1 MSPRVLLAALALVSV
16 GAVATAVA
24 LQYILGMQPC
34 PWCILQ
40 RVIYL
45 GVALAALLGLLWRT
59 RAGTLVSAGLIAI
72 LASCG
77 MAAALW
83 QHFVAAA
90 SVSCD
95 LTWAERIV
103 SALTLDE
110 RWPEVFTA
118 YASCK
123 DAAVDLLGV
132 PFELWSLALFAG
144 MLLVAIKV
152 LRSDSRRRPRLR
164 RYH

>member
-1 MSPRVLLAALALVSV
+1 MSPRLLLSALALVCV

-24 LQYILGMQPC
+24 LQYTYGMQPC

-45 GVALAALLGLLWRT
+45 AIALAALLGLLWRT
-59 RAGTLVSAGLIAI
+59 RVGTLASAGLIAM
-72 LASCG
+72 LACAG

-83 QHFVAAA
+83 QHFVAASSA
-90 SVSCD
+90 SCD
-95 LTWAERIV
+95 LTLAERIV
-103 SALTLDE
+103 SALRVDE

-123 DAAVDLLGV
+123 DAAVKLLGV
-132 PFELWSLALFAG
+132 AFELWSLALFAG
-144 MLLVAIKV
+144 VLLVAIRV
-152 LRSDSRRRPRLR
+152 LRGDRRRRWR
-164 RYH
+164 RYN

>member
-1 MSPRVLLAALALVSV
+1 MSPRLLLAALALACV

-24 LQYILGMQPC
+24 LQYTFGMQPC

-45 GVALAALLGLLWRT
+45 TIALAALLGLPWRT
-59 RAGTLVSAGLIAI
+59 RAGTLASATLVALLAI
-72 LASCG
+72 CG

-83 QHFVAAA
+83 QHFVAASSA
-90 SVSCD
+90 SCD
-95 LTWAERIV
+95 LTMAERIV

-144 MLLVAIKV
+144 MLLVAIKL
-152 LRSDSRRRPRLR
+152 LRGDRRRRWR
-164 RYH
+164 RYN

>member
-1 MSPRVLLAALALVSV
+1 MSPRLLLATLALVSV

-24 LQYILGMQPC
+24 LQYTFGMQPC

-45 GVALAALLGLLWRT
+45 TIALAALLGLLWRT
-59 RAGTLVSAGLIAI
+59 RAGTLASATLVALLAI
-72 LASCG
+72 CG

-83 QHFVAAA
+83 QHFVAASSA
-90 SVSCD
+90 SCD
-95 LTWAERIV
+95 LTLAERIV

-144 MLLVAIKV
+144 MLLVAIKL
-152 LRSDSRRRPRLR
+152 LRGDRRRRWR
-164 RYH
+164 RYN

>member
-1 MSPRVLLAALALVSV
+1 MSPRLLLAVLALAGV
-16 GAVATAVA
+16 GAVLTAVA
-24 LQYILGMQPC
+24 LQYTFGMQPC

-45 GVALAALLGLLWRT
+45 AIALAALLGLLWRT
-59 RAGTLVSAGLIAI
+59 RAGTLASATLVALLAI
-72 LASCG
+72 CG

-83 QHFVAAA
+83 QHFVAASSA
-90 SVSCD
+90 SCD
-95 LTWAERIV
+95 LTLAERIV

-144 MLLVAIKV
+144 MLLVAIKL
-152 LRSDSRRRPRLR
+152 LRGDRRRRWR
-164 RYH
+164 RYN

>member
-1 MSPRVLLAALALVSV
+1 MSPRLLLATLALVSV

-24 LQYILGMQPC
+24 LQYTFGMQPC

-45 GVALAALLGLLWRT
+45 TIALAALLGLLWRT
-59 RAGTLVSAGLIAI
+59 RAGTLASATLVALLAI
-72 LASCG
+72 CG

-83 QHFVAAA
+83 QHFVAASSA
-90 SVSCD
+90 SCD
-95 LTWAERIV
+95 LTLAERIV

-144 MLLVAIKV
+144 MLLVAIKL
-152 LRSDSRRRPRLR
+152 LRSDRRRRWR

>member
-1 MSPRVLLAALALVSV
+1 MSPRLLLAALALAGV

-24 LQYILGMQPC
+24 LQYTFGMQPC

-45 GVALAALLGLLWRT
+45 TIALAALLGLLWRT
-59 RAGTLVSAGLIAI
+59 RAGTLASATLVALLAI
-72 LASCG
+72 CG

-83 QHFVAAA
+83 QHFVAASSA
-90 SVSCD
+90 SCD
-95 LTWAERIV
+95 LALAERIV

-144 MLLVAIKV
+144 MLLVAIKL
-152 LRSDSRRRPRLR
+152 LRGDRRRRWR
-164 RYH
+164 RYN